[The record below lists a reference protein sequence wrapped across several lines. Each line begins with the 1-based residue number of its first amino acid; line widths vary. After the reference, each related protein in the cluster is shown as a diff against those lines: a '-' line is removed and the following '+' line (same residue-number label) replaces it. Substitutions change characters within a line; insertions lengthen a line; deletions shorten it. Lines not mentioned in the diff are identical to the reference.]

1 MTPPL
6 RIAGEPSPI
15 LFGTHDDTAL
25 GPPIAFD
32 PAVAGKPELPDGPA
46 FDPFALTDPET
57 LPGWLVATT
66 RMIRP
71 ICVGAL
77 MAIPTLGA
85 ATVGMVAMVDR
96 DHAMA
101 AVAASTAFLAGI
113 PGDIVV
119 LIGVLATGY
128 SVSKTVERVKRVRV

>member
-1 MTPPL
+1 MTPAL

-15 LFGTHDDTAL
+15 VFGTHDDTAL
-25 GPPIAFD
+25 GPPIPFD
-32 PAVAGKPELPDGPA
+32 PALAGEPELPEPVP
-46 FDPFALTDPET
+46 FDPFAVTDET
-57 LPGWLVATT
+57 LPAWLVATT

-85 ATVGMVAMVDR
+85 ATVGLVAMVDR
-96 DHAMA
+96 DRAMA